1 MKTQYIT
8 ALVVTFALLSSTVK
22 ADTADEVRQV
32 ILNNMAH
39 MNQALNQD
47 PMRVSKLGSKEFF
60 SSGGLLNHIDR
71 TSKAIRLIFSK
82 AVASILRSWC

>member
-22 ADTADEVRQV
+22 ADTAEEVRQV

-47 PMRVSKLGSKEFF
+47 PMRVSKLGS
-60 SSGGLLNHIDR
+60 
-71 TSKAIRLIFSK
+71 
-82 AVASILRSWC
+82 